1 MSIHLSTTLARRLAI
16 TRQHLAG
23 AQPKPTPEN
32 ILGVVRDLGCLQID
46 PINVVARSHQLVLF
60 SRVGPYDMAHLDTL
74 LWCERRLF
82 EYWAHCASIVL
93 TEDFPIH
100 HALMRDYLKANHQHF
115 KADPSKPA
123 RFITSTSAWTNRA
136 RKWIRDNDKLRRTI
150 LSRLKREGA
159 LPSRAFA
166 EDGIGTKHWVST
178 GWTAGRNVSRM
189 LDFLWLSGAI
199 MVAGRDGLQKIW
211 DLSERVLPEWTPRD
225 KWHEREIVRRAAQ
238 KSLRALGVATPLQI
252 RFHYTRGRYPDLP
265 NVLRDLESER
275 KIQRVEIGE
284 KGRALPGDW
293 FIHTDDLPTLDDLAN
308 GSWEPRTTLLSPFDN
323 LICDRARTRLLFGFD
338 YTIEIYTPK
347 DKRKYGY
354 YVLPILHG
362 DRLIGRIDP
371 AMDRERGRL
380 TINAVFAE
388 SAAPM
393 NRETGQAIADAIE
406 KLAEF
411 LGAKEIVYGRRVP
424 KGWAK
429 ALRGFI

>member
-16 TRQHLAG
+16 TRQRLAG
-23 AQPKPTPEN
+23 AQPKPTAEN

-46 PINVVARSHQLVLF
+46 PINIVARSHQLVLF
-60 SRVGPYDMAHLDTL
+60 SRVGPYDLKHLDTL
-74 LWCERRLF
+74 LWRDRKLF

-93 TEDFPIH
+93 TEDFPIY
-100 HALMRDYLKANHQHF
+100 HALMRDYLKTNHQRF
-115 KADPSKPA
+115 NADPSKPA

-136 RKWIRDNDKLRRTI
+136 RKWIRDNDKLRRAI
-150 LSRLKREGA
+150 LAKLKKNGA
-159 LPSRAFA
+159 LPARAFE

-178 GWTAGRNVSRM
+178 GWTSGRNVSRM
-189 LDFLWLSGAI
+189 LDFLWLSGTI

-225 KWHEREIVRRAAQ
+225 KWHERDIVRAAAQ
-238 KSLRALGVATPLQI
+238 RSLRALGVATPRQI
-252 RFHYTRGRYPDLP
+252 GWHFIRGRYPDLVG
-265 NVLRDLESER
+265 VLHDLESEG
-275 KIQRVEIGE
+275 KIQRVEIE
-284 KGRALPGDW
+284 KGKALPGDW
-293 FIHTDDLPTLDDLAN
+293 FIHTDDLPTLDRLAN

-362 DRLIGRIDP
+362 EQLIGRIDP

-388 SAAPM
+388 RAAPVDKG
-393 NRETGQAIADAIE
+393 TGNAIATAIQN
-406 KLAEF
+406 LAEF
-411 LGAKEIVYGRRVP
+411 LGAKEIVSSRRVP
-424 KGWAK
+424 KGWART
-429 ALRGFI
+429 LRRFS